1 MSELKTGQSAPDFQL
16 MDFEEN
22 LHKLSDFLGKWVVL
36 YFYPRDNTPGC
47 TTEAKDFTSRL
58 DDFKASGAVVI
69 GISPDKPASHEK
81 FIKKHE
87 LQILLLS
94 DVDHAIIEKYGAW
107 KLKKLYGREFMGVV
121 RSTVLINAEGKIVQ
135 TWPKVKLKE
144 HVNDVYQVLQENH

>member
-1 MSELKTGQSAPDFQL
+1 MFELKTGQLAPDFHL

-22 LHKLSDFLGKWVVL
+22 PHKLSDFLGKWIVL

-58 DDFKASGAVVI
+58 NDFKASGAVVI

-81 FIKKHE
+81 FIQKHD

-144 HVNDVYQVLQENH
+144 HVNDVYQVLQDNL